1 MVLNTCDCQAVSC
14 IQPYA
19 FFYVNLQGMCAAG
32 SAVQGGGHWLKCLC
46 WGCPAQESR
55 QLVEHWRKEAEHQRQ
70 AAASVRAADTQRHIK
85 QLQDSKLEADA
96 LLLQRDTL
104 ILEVGSAD
112 VAAHGA
118 HCQPKEKHKRQ
129 CRSLNDICQS
139 VYRTKQCVLVALL
152 A

>member
-1 MVLNTCDCQAVSC
+1 
-14 IQPYA
+14 
-19 FFYVNLQGMCAAG
+19 
-32 SAVQGGGHWLKCLC
+32 
-46 WGCPAQESR
+46 
-55 QLVEHWRKEAEHQRQ
+55 VEHWRKEAEHQRQ

-112 VAAHGA
+112 VAAHMPFVS
-118 HCQPKEKHKRQ
+118 QRKLKRQ
-129 CRSLNDICQS
+129 CRSFEGICQS
-139 VYRTKQCVLVALL
+139 VYRTKQCLLVDLL